1 MGTIQPDSPIFA
13 KGYKPPARNGVAG
26 LGENLMIENADGFL
40 NDLDLL
46 DGRESKGGRGNVGL
60 FVSPEIRLN
69 QKLELLLAR

>member
-1 MGTIQPDSPIFA
+1 MGTISPDSPIFV

-26 LGENLMIENADGFL
+26 IGENLMIQNDDGFL

-46 DGRESKGGRGNVGL
+46 DGRESKARGNVGL
-60 FVSPEIRLN
+60 FVSPEVRLN